1 MTNFKA
7 LTVYKPK
14 GKELAL
20 HEFAQF
26 TVTLGNNPNA
36 QNITTFALTG
46 ATSGV
51 GTTTVS
57 ENLARSLSMG
67 GERVLLVCIE
77 PSKQGEDRPLPL
89 GSVET
94 LLAKAQKGQDDY
106 FQVGI
111 PANSLP
117 QVSPKSDNGLGAIMK
132 EIGSRFAYVIWDVP
146 PVDIA
151 AQSRVICQNAQGVI
165 LVVHAGK
172 TRWHSARHTINTLE
186 QAGARMLGVV
196 LNKKKNYIP
205 QWIYRMFFRYQ
216 I

>member
-1 MTNFKA
+1 
-7 LTVYKPK
+7 
-14 GKELAL
+14 
-20 HEFAQF
+20 
-26 TVTLGNNPNA
+26 
-36 QNITTFALTG
+36 
-46 ATSGV
+46 
-51 GTTTVS
+51 
-57 ENLARSLSMG
+57 MG
-67 GERVLLVCIE
+67 GERVLLVCVE
-77 PSKQGEDRPLPL
+77 PPKQGEERPQPF

-117 QVSPKSDNGLGAIMK
+117 QVSPKSDNGLGTIMK
-132 EIGSRFAYVIWDVP
+132 EIGSRYAYVIWDVP
-146 PVDIA
+146 PVDLV
-151 AQSRVICQNAQGVI
+151 AQSRAICQNAQGVI

-172 TRWHSARHTINTLE
+172 TRWHSARHTISTLE

-205 QWIYRMFFRYQ
+205 QWIYRMFFRYE